1 MNRLTIAGEVALAL
15 TGAFALHA
23 MGGGWTGLVVIAT
36 VAGAATVWTRIR
48 ALTPSRR
55 RHG

>member
-1 MNRLTIAGEVALAL
+1 MKRLTIAGEVALAV

-23 MGGGWTGLVVIAT
+23 MGGGWTALLVIAT

-48 ALTPSRR
+48 PLPPSRR
-55 RHG
+55 RDE